1 MRDPKRTLP
10 AVLGALALAV
20 AGCGGSDDD
29 KTAQTTSASTPT
41 TSSTPTATT
50 PTATSPTSSIGA
62 DLDAV
67 KATVLKWTF
76 EGDCDTMTD
85 TFLEDQAFI
94 GDTRKERC
102 DYFEKQF
109 QKPQYSEDDL
119 KFRHVEVHNDRA
131 TAVVGS
137 DIANIETKY
146 TLLKQ
151 GGTWRI
157 DSAG

>member
-1 MRDPKRTLP
+1 MLHRSVVVVVLTL
-10 AVLGALALAV
+10 LV

-29 KTAQTTSASTPT
+29 GGSASNSTSQPTTTQSTQQTT
-41 TSSTPTATT
+41 
-50 PTATSPTSSIGA
+50 TSPPPITNS
-62 DLDAV
+62 LTEPV
-67 KATVLKWTF
+67 KQAVLKWTF

-85 TFLEDQAFI
+85 KFLKDQAFI
-94 GDTRKERC
+94 GDTRQERC

-119 KFRHVEVHNDRA
+119 KFRHIEVNNDRA

-151 GGTWRI
+151 GDTWRI
-157 DSAG
+157 DDAD